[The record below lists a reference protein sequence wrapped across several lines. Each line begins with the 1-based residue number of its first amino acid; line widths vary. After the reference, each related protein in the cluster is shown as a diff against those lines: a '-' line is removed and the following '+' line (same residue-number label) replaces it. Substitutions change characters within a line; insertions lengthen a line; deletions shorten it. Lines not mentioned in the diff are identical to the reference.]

1 MVFQFHLKS
10 SQRTVFDNLISKYGN
25 TVKLFEYKDA
35 LGQGGLKFEI
45 CMFVIYESIPTNM
58 TTALLS

>member
-1 MVFQFHLKS
+1 MV
-10 SQRTVFDNLISKYGN
+10 DNSISKYGN
-25 TVKLFEYKDA
+25 KMKVFEYRGA